1 MKIMTLKDYRLKLQI
16 TTGDMAKKI
25 GIKPSEL
32 CAIERGKKASE
43 ELLIKI
49 KESYQIPEEDF
60 QKVLQE
66 TASHFEDNQADE
78 EKFIKILQAIPKD
91 LKKGETRVLKCPI
104 CGNATFTVSRSG
116 YNGHLHVSCKC
127 GVQIMQ

>member
-1 MKIMTLKDYRLKLQI
+1 MTLRDYRLKLQI

-60 QKVLQE
+60 RKVLEE
-66 TASHFEDNQADE
+66 TASHFEDNKADE
-78 EKFIKILQAIPKD
+78 EKFIKILQAVPKD
-91 LKKGETRVLKCPI
+91 LKKDETRVLKCPI

-127 GVQIMQ
+127 GVMIMQ

>member
-1 MKIMTLKDYRLKLQI
+1 MIMTLKDYRLKLQI

-43 ELLIKI
+43 KLLIKL
-49 KESYQIPEEDF
+49 KESYQIPEGDF
-60 QKVLQE
+60 QKVLEE

-78 EKFIKILQAIPKD
+78 EKFFKILNAIPAD
-91 LKKGETRVLKCPI
+91 LKKGETRTLKCPI
-104 CGNATFTVSRSG
+104 CGNDTFVVTRSG

-127 GVQIMQ
+127 GVMIMQ